1 MVDNIDIAI
10 YNSVFKIGVV
20 YSVDGR
26 TVKIRVDKN
35 KNSSHLIYKGALIKN
50 VSVGSYV
57 KILKGFVPIIGKVES
72 EFIIEDKASS
82 DTEYIEAAKSIS
94 RTLIV
99 KLIGF
104 LDEGHYYR
112 GVNEL
117 PLIDNECTSDDA

>member
-1 MVDNIDIAI
+1 MVSNTDIVI
-10 YNSVFKIGVV
+10 YNSVFRIGDV

-57 KILKGFVPIIGKVES
+57 KILKGFIPIIGKVES
-72 EFIIEDKASS
+72 EYIVEDK
-82 DTEYIEAAKSIS
+82 EPIEKDYQDAAKNIGRS
-94 RTLIV
+94 LIV

-104 LDEGHYYR
+104 LENGQYYR

-117 PLIDNECTSDDA
+117 PLIA

>member
-1 MVDNIDIAI
+1 MESNTDITI
-10 YNSVFKIGVV
+10 YNSVFRIGDV

-57 KILKGFVPIIGKVES
+57 KILKGYVPIIGKVES
-72 EFIIEDKASS
+72 EYIVEDKTLS
-82 DTEYIEAAKSIS
+82 DVDYTDAAKNIGRS
-94 RTLIV
+94 LIV

-104 LDEGHYYR
+104 LEGEHYIA
-112 GVNEL
+112 E
-117 PLIDNECTSDDA
+117 

>member
-1 MVDNIDIAI
+1 MVNNSDITI

-20 YSVDGR
+20 FSVDGR

-35 KNSSHLIYKGALIKN
+35 KNSSHLIYKGILVKN

-72 EFIIEDKASS
+72 EYIVEDNNVVDNDYAN
-82 DTEYIEAAKSIS
+82 AAQHIGRS
-94 RTLIV
+94 LIV

-104 LDEGHYYR
+104 LEGGHYYR
-112 GVNEL
+112 AK
-117 PLIDNECTSDDA
+117 CA